1 MNPIHEKQPA
11 IFRWWP
17 IIAFTA
23 IQLTAAGV
31 IYGDIRARLTSIEAT
46 LKSNTFIT
54 RAEVNLMVRDAERIH
69 AELKDEVVRLRANGR
84 Q

>member
-1 MNPIHEKQPA
+1 MNPIHEKTPAA

-23 IQLTAAGV
+23 VQLTVAGA

-54 RAEVNLMVRDAERIH
+54 RSEVNIMVRDAERVH
-69 AELKDEVVRLRANGR
+69 AELRDEVVRLRANR
-84 Q
+84 R